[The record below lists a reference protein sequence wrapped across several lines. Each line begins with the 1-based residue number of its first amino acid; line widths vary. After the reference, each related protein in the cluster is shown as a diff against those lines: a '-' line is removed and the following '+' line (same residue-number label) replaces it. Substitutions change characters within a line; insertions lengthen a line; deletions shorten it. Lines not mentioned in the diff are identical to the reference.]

1 MEVNIELHQVMTL
14 WDGWEALYVNG
25 ECVQQDHGGTL
36 ANWIS
41 ARLKKG
47 RPPLTIKSFEV
58 IYHDGVGGAVR
69 FALRKGRLPE
79 TLAELKELEAQ

>member
-1 MEVNIELHQVMTL
+1 MEANIELHQV
-14 WDGWEALYVNG
+14 DGWEALYVNG
-25 ECVQQDHGGTL
+25 ECVQQGDYGATMPC
-36 ANWIS
+36 WIS
-41 ARLKKG
+41 SQLKRG